1 MDTASAQSSVRQSVR
16 QLLVVR
22 LSSMGDV
29 IHTLPAVSALREAL
43 PDAMI
48 GWVVEERWSEL
59 LCARGYA
66 LDGPLSEQK
75 PLANRVH
82 CVRTKQW
89 RKNLFSPA
97 TLADLRSSLGEI
109 RRVRYDVTIDF
120 QGAVRSAVI
129 ARWSGAREILGF
141 ATPREGPARLFYKRN
156 AHTVGTHVIE
166 QNLALAA
173 EFTGAAAVPEAILP
187 RDPAAEAWCDRYLA
201 ENKVSKMVL
210 VNPGAGWGAKQWP
223 AERYGFVAK
232 KLADDGYTILVN
244 YGPGEE
250 ELAHSVEASSQGSAR
265 PVQCSLGE
273 LIALTRRASL
283 FVGGDTGPLHLA
295 AALKVPVAAI
305 FGPTDPARN
314 GPFGTRS
321 VVLRKPESVTSH
333 ARRAQAEPGLLRIT
347 ADEVLAAS
355 RELLRGDAA

>member
-1 MDTASAQSSVRQSVR
+1 MEKSAIQK
-16 QLLVVR
+16 LLVVR

-29 IHTLPAVSALREAL
+29 IHTLPAMSALRQAL
-43 PDAMI
+43 PEAMI

-66 LDGPLSEQK
+66 LDGALSEQK
-75 PLANRVH
+75 PLANQVH
-82 CVRTKQW
+82 CVHTKQW
-89 RKNLFSPA
+89 RNNLLASA
-97 TLADLRSSLGEI
+97 TWTALRSSLGKI
-109 RRVRYDVTIDF
+109 RQRRYDAAIDF
-120 QGAVRSAVI
+120 QGAIRSAVI

-141 ATPREGPARLFYKRN
+141 AAPRESPARLFYQRRIPTTG
-156 AHTVGTHVIE
+156 AHVIQ

-173 EFTGAAAVPEAILP
+173 EFTGMAAVPNSILP
-187 RDPAAEAWCDRYLA
+187 HDPAAEAWCDRYLA
-201 ENKVSKMVL
+201 ENKVSQMVL

-223 AERYGFVAK
+223 TERYGVVARQ
-232 KLADDGYTILVN
+232 LANEGYSILVN

-250 ELAHSVEASSQGSAR
+250 ELAHSVEVSSQGSAR

-273 LIALTRRASL
+273 LIALSRRASL

-295 AALKVPVAAI
+295 SALKVPVVAI

-321 VVLRKPESVTSH
+321 VVLRRPESVTSH
-333 ARRAQAEPGLLRIT
+333 KRNTQADPGLLRIT
-347 ADEVLAAS
+347 ADEVLVAA
-355 RELLRGDAA
+355 RELLRRDAA